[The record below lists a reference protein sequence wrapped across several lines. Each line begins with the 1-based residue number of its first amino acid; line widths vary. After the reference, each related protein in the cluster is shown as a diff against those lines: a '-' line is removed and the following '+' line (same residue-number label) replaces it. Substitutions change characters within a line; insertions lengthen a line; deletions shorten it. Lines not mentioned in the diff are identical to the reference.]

1 MPPRKPRQLKSQE
14 LQNQILKLLYKN
26 PRQKFDAVQIAR
38 KLNVANPTASI
49 YKECVG
55 LVSKGLAV
63 KDSKEAFKL
72 LNPKKS
78 KPSSVDIYQGYV
90 DMTRSGAAY
99 ITNTEAEE
107 DIYIPSKA
115 LGGALHKDL
124 VKVEVSRRTKSR
136 RPEGK
141 IIEIVERS
149 IRHVIGSLQVLQ
161 KFGVVRVNQPKNF
174 PEVFIPLDDIREDM
188 DEAVV
193 RVEITHWGQAQNK
206 SIWGH
211 ILSVLDK
218 ENENEIAMQNILLS
232 NGFTIDFPEKVLQEA
247 SSLHQKINETE
258 NTKRRDFRQK
268 ICFTIDPLTAKDF
281 DDAVSLEKLENGR
294 FEIGIHIADVTHFL
308 EENSLLDKEALDR
321 STSVYIADRVCPML
335 PEELSNHL
343 CSLIPN
349 EDRYTFSA
357 VFDMDVHGTVHT
369 EWYGKTI
376 IHSKRRFTYEE
387 AQERIETGEGDF
399 AEEVRLLNEIAKK
412 LRKHRFDSGS
422 INFESE
428 EVQFVFGDH
437 MVPLSISVKERKDAH
452 MLIEDLMLLA
462 NRKVA
467 EYMFKKT
474 IPPIPFVYRV
484 HDLPNPDKL
493 SDFARYAKELGFNF
507 YMKTP
512 TSITESF
519 NRLADEM
526 RQNDTLKLLEPMAI
540 RTMSKAEYTP
550 HNIGHYGLGFDYYT
564 HFTSPI
570 RRYADVM
577 VHRIL
582 FENLQGEKRRDITDL
597 EKKTKHIS
605 LQERKAMDAERE
617 SIKYK
622 LAEYMSFHIGKIFHG
637 IISGIIEKGIFV
649 EIIETKAE
657 GFLSFDDLPG
667 HYVVTEDRFKA
678 YSKRGEEDFFIGK
691 KVTVKVIDADKSSQK
706 VFLELV
712 SSVVS

>member
-14 LQNQILKLLYKN
+14 LQNQILKLLSKN
-26 PRQKFDAVQIAR
+26 PKLTFDAVQISR
-38 KLNVANPTASI
+38 KLNVANPPASI
-49 YKECVG
+49 YKECQQ

-63 KDSKEAFKL
+63 KNNKDAFGL

-78 KPSSVDIYQGYV
+78 KPVNTDIYQGYV

-107 DIYIPSKA
+107 DIYIPSKS

-124 VKVEVSRRTKSR
+124 VKVEVSRKSKSR

-141 IIEIVERS
+141 IIGIIERS

-161 KFGVVRVNQPKNF
+161 RFGVVRVNHPKHF
-174 PEVFIPLDDIREDM
+174 PEVFIPLDTIGEGM
-188 DEAVV
+188 DDAVV

-206 SIWGH
+206 SIWGR

-232 NGFTIDFPEKVLQEA
+232 NGFTIDFPEEVLQEA
-247 SSLHQKINETE
+247 SSLHLKINETE
-258 NTKRRDFRQK
+258 TAKRRDFRQK

-294 FEIGIHIADVTHFL
+294 FEIGVHIADVTHFL
-308 EENSLLDKEALDR
+308 EENSRLDKEALDR

-343 CSLIPN
+343 CSLVPN

-357 VFDMDVHGTVHT
+357 VFEMDIHGKVYA

-399 AEEVRLLNEIAKK
+399 AGDVRLLNDIAKS
-412 LRKHRFDSGS
+412 LRKQRFDNGS
-422 INFESE
+422 INFESD

-452 MLIEDLMLLA
+452 MLIEDFMLLA

-474 IPPIPFVYRV
+474 VPPIPFVYRV

-493 SDFARYAKELGFNF
+493 ADFARYAKELGFSF

-526 RQNDTLKLLEPMAI
+526 KENDALKLLEPMAI

-550 HNIGHYGLGFDYYT
+550 HNIGHYGLGFDFYT

-570 RRYADVM
+570 RRYADVL

-582 FENLQGEKRRDITDL
+582 FENLQGERRRDILDL

-622 LAEYMSFHIGKIFHG
+622 LAEYMSFHVGEVFDG

-678 YSKRGEEDFFIGK
+678 YSKKGGEDFFIGK
-691 KVTVKVIDADKSSQK
+691 KIRVKVLDADKNAQK
-706 VFLELV
+706 VFLEIV
-712 SSVVS
+712 DEA